1 MGTETRDQV
10 IMQRVLYS
18 WTSPPRT
25 WRLQTSL
32 TSRGR
37 EGRLGGASGARRSNP
52 RCGRFALY
60 LHEDAGEACWGPKRW
75 RESCC
80 TPMVLMDESAENVVA
95 ADLRPGY
102 RLGTRSGI
110 GRLKVEA
117 PMRSG
122 PIVVLGVRAEDALQV
137 APAEDK
143 DVVEA
148 FSSNRADPSLGERVR
163 PRRTDGC
170 LHRRESFRSKHF
182 IEGTWELCVSVPE
195 QDVLALKVSRD
206 REVPSLLGDPGRV
219 GSAGGAGEMDSP
231 RGELDEEQDVEGLQ
245 EHGLDGEEVAR
256 QHSPALCSQELAPGR
271 TSPTRRRS
279 LADTT

>member
-1 MGTETRDQV
+1 MPRRENDAKETNAPVGSKNRAV
-10 IMQRVLYS
+10 
-18 WTSPPRT
+18 
-25 WRLQTSL
+25 
-32 TSRGR
+32 
-37 EGRLGGASGARRSNP
+37 
-52 RCGRFALY
+52 
-60 LHEDAGEACWGPKRW
+60 AGERGCWGPKRW

-122 PIVVLGVRAEDALQV
+122 PIVVLGIRAKDALQV

-231 RGELDEEQDVEGLQ
+231 RGELDEEQDVEGVQ

-256 QHSPALCSQELAPGR
+256 QHSPALCSQELAPGP
-271 TSPTRRRS
+271 TGPTRRRS

>member
-1 MGTETRDQV
+1 
-10 IMQRVLYS
+10 
-18 WTSPPRT
+18 
-25 WRLQTSL
+25 
-32 TSRGR
+32 
-37 EGRLGGASGARRSNP
+37 
-52 RCGRFALY
+52 
-60 LHEDAGEACWGPKRW
+60 
-75 RESCC
+75 
-80 TPMVLMDESAENVVA
+80 MVLMDESAENVVA

-122 PIVVLGVRAEDALQV
+122 PVVVLDVRAKDALQV

-148 FSSNRADPSLGERVR
+148 FSSNIADPSLGERVR

-206 REVPSLLGDPGRV
+206 REVSSLLGDPGRV

-231 RGELDEEQDVEGLQ
+231 RGELELCDDPTPGEQPDEAH
-245 EHGLDGEEVAR
+245 EHEVDQGSQGAR
-256 QHSPALCSQELAPGR
+256 DATYQRQSEL
-271 TSPTRRRS
+271 TDFWSPTRMRRY
-279 LADTT
+279 T